1 MSNASRCH
9 ATAATYARLA
19 EATPNPA
26 LRRSYLTLERLWL
39 DMAPLAADFDRRHTD
54 DAKERIYDMM
64 DTVAEQQRQVA

>member
-1 MSNASRCH
+1 MSNASRCR

-19 EATPNPA
+19 DATANPA

-39 DMAPLAADFDRRHTD
+39 DMAPLAEDFDRRHAD

-64 DTVAEQQRQVA
+64 DAVAEQQRRVA